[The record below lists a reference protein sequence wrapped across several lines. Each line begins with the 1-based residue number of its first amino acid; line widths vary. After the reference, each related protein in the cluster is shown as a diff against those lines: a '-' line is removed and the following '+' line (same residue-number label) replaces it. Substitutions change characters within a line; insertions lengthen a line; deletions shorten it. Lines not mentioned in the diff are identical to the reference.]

1 MSRAFVK
8 EAEDA
13 DGGELAEL
21 VVSPHRNLVTSE
33 GLALIEATLQR
44 LERELSV
51 ARAAGERTAM
61 ARAERDL
68 RYWRQRR
75 ISAEL
80 VPAPVGRSEVVRFG
94 SRVAL
99 RTAAGRV
106 MHFRIVG
113 EDEADPASGLISWV
127 APLAEQ
133 LLGARI
139 GDAVTIQGGEA
150 ELRSIDD
157 QSAD

>member
-1 MSRAFVK
+1 LSRAFVK
-8 EAEDA
+8 EADGA

-51 ARAAGERTAM
+51 ARRANERGAV

-94 SRVAL
+94 SRVTM
-99 RTAAGRV
+99 RTEAGRV
-106 MHFRIVG
+106 LRLRIVG

-139 GDAVTIQGGEA
+139 GDAVPFQGGEA
-150 ELRSIDD
+150 ELLSIDD
-157 QSAD
+157 QSAG

>member
-8 EAEDA
+8 ESEDA

-21 VVSPHRNLVTSE
+21 VVSPHRNLVTAE
-33 GLALIEATLQR
+33 GLAQIEATLQR
-44 LERELSV
+44 LEQELSA
-51 ARAAGERTAM
+51 ARSAGERAAV

-80 VPAPVGRSEVVRFG
+80 VPALVGPHDSVRFG
-94 SRVAL
+94 SCVAL

-106 MHFRIVG
+106 WRFRIVG
-113 EDEADPASGLISWV
+113 EDEADPASGLVSWV

-139 GDAVTIQGGEA
+139 GDSVTFQGAEA
-150 ELRSIDD
+150 ELLSIGE
-157 QSAD
+157 

>member
-8 EAEDA
+8 EAEGA

-44 LERELSV
+44 LERELST
-51 ARAAGERTAM
+51 ARGAGDRTAV

-106 MHFRIVG
+106 LRFRIVG
-113 EDEADPASGLISWV
+113 EDEADPPSGLISWV
-127 APLAEQ
+127 SPLAEQ

-139 GDAVTIQGGEA
+139 GEAVSFQGGEA
-150 ELRSIDD
+150 ELLSIDD
-157 QSAD
+157 

>member
-8 EAEDA
+8 EAEGA

-33 GLALIEATLQR
+33 GLALIESTLQR
-44 LERELSV
+44 LERELSA
-51 ARAAGERTAM
+51 ARGAGERTAV

-80 VPAPVGRSEVVRFG
+80 VPAPVQRSEVVRFG

-99 RTAAGRV
+99 RTAAGRL
-106 MHFRIVG
+106 MRFRIVG
-113 EDEADPASGLISWV
+113 EDEAEPASGLISWV

-133 LLGARI
+133 LLGARV
-139 GDAVTIQGGEA
+139 GDEVTVQGGVA
-150 ELRSIDD
+150 ELLSIDD
-157 QSAD
+157 

>member
-1 MSRAFVK
+1 LSRAFVK

-13 DGGELAEL
+13 DGTEPAEL

-33 GLALIEATLQR
+33 GLALIEAALQR

-51 ARAAGERTAM
+51 ARAAGERSAM
-61 ARAERDL
+61 VRAERDL

-80 VPAPVGRSEVVRFG
+80 VPAPIGRSEVVRFG

-99 RTAAGRV
+99 RTTAGRV

-133 LLGARI
+133 LLGTRI
-139 GDAVTIQGGEA
+139 GDAVSFQGGQA

>member
-1 MSRAFVK
+1 
-8 EAEDA
+8 
-13 DGGELAEL
+13 
-21 VVSPHRNLVTSE
+21 
-33 GLALIEATLQR
+33 
-44 LERELSV
+44 
-51 ARAAGERTAM
+51 M

-80 VPAPVGRSEVVRFG
+80 VPAPVGRSEVVRCG

>member
-1 MSRAFVK
+1 LQGLSRAFVK

-21 VVSPHRNLVTSE
+21 VVSPHRNLVTAE
-33 GLALIEATLQR
+33 GLAQIEDTLQR
-44 LERELSV
+44 LAQELSA
-51 ARAAGERTAM
+51 ARAVGERAAV

-80 VPAPVGRSEVVRFG
+80 VPAPVGRSEIVRFG
-94 SRVAL
+94 SRVGL
-99 RTAAGRV
+99 RTSTGRL

-113 EDEADPASGLISWV
+113 EDEADPASGLISWLS
-127 APLAEQ
+127 PLAEQ

-139 GDAVTIQGGEA
+139 GDEVTFQGA
-150 ELRSIDD
+150 QTELLSVDD
-157 QSAD
+157 

>member
-1 MSRAFVK
+1 VSRAFVK
-8 EAEDA
+8 EAEGA

-33 GLALIEATLQR
+33 GLAQIESTLQR

-51 ARAAGERTAM
+51 ARRADERSGVV
-61 ARAERDL
+61 RAERDL

-106 MHFRIVG
+106 LRLRIVG

-139 GDAVTIQGGEA
+139 GDAVPFQGGEA
-150 ELRSIDD
+150 ELLSIDD
-157 QSAD
+157 QSAG